1 MKEIKFVEDIKTYD
15 PKDAFIARL
24 PTNINGKED
33 LLKELS
39 AKLNFPDYF
48 GFNWDA
54 LYDCLRDLNWINQ
67 KEIVLVHDELPLLD
81 NETLKNYINLLYM
94 TVQDWQISEEHQ
106 FEVVFSER
114 YINQIEQ
121 IRKSTSW

>member
-1 MKEIKFVEDIKTYD
+1 MKGFKYINNPSVYDQHSAFVAHISSV
-15 PKDAFIARL
+15 KD
-24 PTNINGKED
+24 KEQ
-33 LLKELS
+33 LFSELS
-39 AKLNFPDYF
+39 LKLNFPYYF

>member
-54 LYDCLRDLNWINQ
+54 LHECLRDFHWIEERNIILIH
-67 KEIVLVHDELPLLD
+67 EELPLLD
-81 NETLKNYINLLYM
+81 DRNMKIYLDILNDAVASWKEYSTQHL
-94 TVQDWQISEEHQ
+94 
-106 FEVVFSER
+106 EVVFPADTKHLFL
-114 YINQIEQ
+114 NQ
-121 IRKSTSW
+121 